1 MVSSDFNK
9 LRNHMSTS
17 KEEARKKRIHLLES
31 LYQMEFQD
39 KPQETS
45 PLIQEIQKRKEEIDI
60 LLKRYSQ
67 NWKLDRMALMDLSIL
82 RLAVYEI
89 MFSQT
94 QDSPKIF
101 INEAI
106 ELSKIY
112 GSSDSPK
119 FINGILDS
127 LAKKEGKLKT

>member
-1 MVSSDFNK
+1 MTIDK
-9 LRNHMSTS
+9 
-17 KEEARKKRIHLLES
+17 KQARQNRISLLES

-39 KPQETS
+39 QPNS
-45 PLIQEIQKRKEEIDI
+45 APPLLQNIQSKKEEIDF
-60 LLKRYSQ
+60 LLKKYSQ
-67 NWKLDRMALMDLSIL
+67 NWKLERMALMDLTIL

-89 MFSQT
+89 MFSEKKE
-94 QDSPKIF
+94 SPKIF

-119 FINGILDS
+119 FINGILDAI
-127 LAKKEGKLKT
+127 AKKEGRLYV